1 MTSSSLRL
9 AVIQPI
15 LSPIRRPLWEI
26 IAATPGVDLKVF
38 VLTRT
43 LPRRR
48 HWDVHAEE
56 RFDVEVIGAMK
67 QAVSGKV
74 PGGRTDR
81 DMRLLAPRLARQVAA
96 WKPDALLCTNISEFV
111 TLFPLRFMHATSI
124 GVSVADT
131 PHTASCYSALR
142 QRIRAFLYRR
152 MDFHAAYGSEA
163 KKYLESIGIAGN
175 GVRHSMWSVD
185 NSLYADSA
193 DRRNKPADTRTRWIS
208 VGALI
213 PLKGFTE
220 LLEAWRSQSREF
232 LASNQ
237 LVIVGEGPVE
247 ARLQK
252 FIDDELPAE
261 SAVLAGYR
269 TPQELIPLYKESDV
283 FIFPTLKDTWGLVVN
298 EAMASGLPIV
308 CSRYAGCYSDLV
320 QSSNGVVIDPMQSD
334 ALARD
339 INEFWNRRE
348 QWDQMGK
355 ASMEIIADFS
365 LEATASAIIEAAR
378 EAAGRD
384 GRVR

>member
-1 MTSSSLRL
+1 MTSSNLRL

-26 IAATPGVDLKVF
+26 IAATPGVELKVF

-48 HWDVHAEE
+48 DWDVHAEE
-56 RFDVEVIGAMK
+56 KFDVEVIGAMK

-74 PGGRTDR
+74 PGGRADR
-81 DMRLLAPRLARQVAA
+81 DMRLLAPRLARRVAA

-111 TLFPLRFMHATSI
+111 TLFPLRFTHGIPI

-163 KKYLESIGIAGN
+163 KKYLESIGIAGH

-185 NSLYADSA
+185 NSLYADGA
-193 DRRNKPADTRTRWIS
+193 DSRDRPVDARIRWIS

-213 PLKGFTE
+213 PLKGFAE
-220 LLEAWRSQSREF
+220 LLESWRSQSSEF

-237 LVIVGEGPVE
+237 LVIVGEGPEE

-252 FIDDELPAE
+252 FIGDELPPG
-261 SAVLAGYR
+261 SAILAGYK

-298 EAMASGLPIV
+298 EAMASGLPVV

-320 QSSNGVVIDPMQSD
+320 HSSNGVVIDPMQSD

-339 INEFWNRRE
+339 IKEFWNRRE
-348 QWDQMGK
+348 QWDRMGE
-355 ASMEIIADFS
+355 ASAEIIADFS

-378 EAAGRD
+378 EAAD
-384 GRVR
+384 GDGCVR

>member
-1 MTSSSLRL
+1 
-9 AVIQPI
+9 
-15 LSPIRRPLWEI
+15 
-26 IAATPGVDLKVF
+26 
-38 VLTRT
+38 
-43 LPRRR
+43 
-48 HWDVHAEE
+48 
-56 RFDVEVIGAMK
+56 
-67 QAVSGKV
+67 
-74 PGGRTDR
+74 
-81 DMRLLAPRLARQVAA
+81 
-96 WKPDALLCTNISEFV
+96 
-111 TLFPLRFMHATSI
+111 
-124 GVSVADT
+124 
-131 PHTASCYSALR
+131 
-142 QRIRAFLYRR
+142 

>member
-1 MTSSSLRL
+1 VTSSNLRL

-26 IAATPGVDLKVF
+26 IAAAPGVDLKVF

-48 HWDVHAEE
+48 DWDVHAEE
-56 RFDVEVIGAMK
+56 KFDVEIIGAMK

-74 PGGRTDR
+74 PGGRADR
-81 DMRLLAPRLARQVAA
+81 DMRLLAPRLARHVAA

-111 TLFPLRFMHATSI
+111 TLFPLRFTHGIPI

-131 PHTASCYSALR
+131 PHTASCYRALR

-163 KKYLESIGIAGN
+163 KKYLESIGIAGH

-185 NSLYADSA
+185 NSLYARGA
-193 DRRNKPADTRTRWIS
+193 YRRGKPADARTRWIS

-213 PLKGFTE
+213 PLKGFAE
-220 LLEAWRSQSREF
+220 LLEAWRSQSPEF

-237 LVIVGEGPVE
+237 LVVVGEGPEE
-247 ARLQK
+247 ARLRK
-252 FIDDELPAE
+252 FIDDELPPE

-298 EAMASGLPIV
+298 EAMASGLPVV
-308 CSRYAGCYSDLV
+308 CSRYAGCHSDLV
-320 QSSNGVVIDPMQSD
+320 QSSNGVVIDPMQPDS
-334 ALARD
+334 LAREID
-339 INEFWNRRE
+339 EFWKRRE
-348 QWDQMGK
+348 RWEQMGK
-355 ASMEIIADFS
+355 ASTEIISDFT
-365 LEATASAIIEAAR
+365 LEATASSIIEAAQ
-378 EAAGRD
+378 EAVDRT
-384 GRVR
+384 GRVQ

>member
-1 MTSSSLRL
+1 LRL

-26 IAATPGVDLKVF
+26 IAATPGVELKVF

-48 HWDVHAEE
+48 DWDVHAEE
-56 RFDVEVIGAMK
+56 KFDVEVIGAMK

-74 PGGRTDR
+74 PGGRADR
-81 DMRLLAPRLARQVAA
+81 DMRLLAPRLARRVAA

-111 TLFPLRFMHATSI
+111 TLFPLRFTHGIPI

-163 KKYLESIGIAGN
+163 KKYLESIGIAGH

-185 NSLYADSA
+185 NSLYADGA
-193 DRRNKPADTRTRWIS
+193 DSRDKPADTRTRWIS

-213 PLKGFTE
+213 PLKGFAE
-220 LLEAWRSQSREF
+220 LLESWRSQSSEF

-237 LVIVGEGPVE
+237 LVIVGEGPEE

-252 FIDDELPAE
+252 FIGDELPPG
-261 SAVLAGYR
+261 SAILTGYK

-298 EAMASGLPIV
+298 EAMASGLPVV

-320 QSSNGVVIDPMQSD
+320 HSSNGVVIDPMQSD

-339 INEFWNRRE
+339 IKEFWNRRE
-348 QWDQMGK
+348 QWDRMGE
-355 ASMEIIADFS
+355 ASAEIIADFS

-378 EAAGRD
+378 EAAD
-384 GRVR
+384 GDGCVR